1 MSSSTSR
8 PIDSKH
14 RQGLVFWVV
23 VLTDVYKGQLNRSS
37 YQHPSYPFSFSI
49 EYLKNFIH
57 TAVSLSIVCCLVMLR
72 TLIGAYTA

>member
-14 RQGLVFWVV
+14 RQGLVFGVP
-23 VLTDVYKGQLNRSS
+23 VLTDVYKGQPYRSS
-37 YQHPSYPFSFSI
+37 YQHPTYRFIFFM
-49 EYLKNFIH
+49 EYLKKFIH

-72 TLIGAYTA
+72 TLIGA